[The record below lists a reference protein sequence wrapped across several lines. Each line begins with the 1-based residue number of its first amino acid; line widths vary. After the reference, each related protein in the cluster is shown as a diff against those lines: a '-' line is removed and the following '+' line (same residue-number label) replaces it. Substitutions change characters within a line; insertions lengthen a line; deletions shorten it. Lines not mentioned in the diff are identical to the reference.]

1 MKMRSNNLLA
11 LVAVQDKDGLPVVPI
26 AGNFVKLNA
35 LTVNPFDRKTQTTDS
50 ISPYVSSEKQVVIS
64 GNFTLDATFE
74 LANGGINGV
83 PVSGIKPDHNPFL
96 NAAGFQTTV
105 SQSVSNEAVSGT
117 LSTIKLHAGASE
129 VDDFYIGDAII
140 VTDASGT
147 CQASNNLGIV
157 KLATT
162 DNKYFGTITTG
173 ATTGDN
179 FLELSA
185 TTLSI
190 VDDYYV
196 GSVLKIGTDRRMV
209 TSFDASSRKVYL
221 DLPLANDYANNFA
234 VVIYQHDDK
243 YVDNVINIT
252 YKAANLDSSTK
263 TNAKNKVYIANDIA
277 DINSLRTL
285 QLELTQSNVTERR
298 TIGEWKLEQ
307 TAQPE
312 RAAVA
317 AVVGVEAVKEVVR
330 IVLTGTV
337 STGNTFI
344 IAGVTSTATAS
355 ETDVAAMA
363 ALIATKTFTDWNVTR
378 SSATLTFTAKS
389 VGDKSDSLLDVTGT
403 HANTTATKTVIT
415 QGMDLV
421 VAVPEITYRA
431 AIPAI
436 VSVTVS
442 NAFSFIPVS
451 GNAFKLLETRTV
463 VSSVG
468 ETYTCT
474 LNRSLVKKVEVTSLY
489 SLNKERTI
497 INYVGSTK
505 TATVYPN
512 FKTAPTSATIFTIPA
527 QVKNRLVGENY
538 QSLTCYYQHS
548 NIKTVAY
555 DMKGNISFTF
565 KGGERPTGNFKALA
579 IFDEQSINTPPNITL
594 QAINGLIV
602 TKENTFVMFFDETP
616 PVSEIMIDAQNNT
629 VHHDFANS
637 NTTDITKTNF
647 KASVTLIKTA
657 NLELKLR
664 EMMRNNTTTT
674 FLLNHGYISNMMTFV
689 SPMASIENISDVDID
704 GTAGLKVD
712 FQFTSFGANN
722 AITIINQ

>member
-1 MKMRSNNLLA
+1 MRSNNLLA

>member
-1 MKMRSNNLLA
+1 MRSNNLLA

-147 CQASNNLGIV
+147 CQASDDNGIV

-221 DLPLANDYANNFA
+221 DLPLANDYANAFA

-389 VGDKSDSLLDVTGT
+389 VGAKSDSLLNVTGT

>member
-1 MKMRSNNLLA
+1 MRSNNLLA

-117 LSTIKLHAGASE
+117 LSKIKLHAGASE

-147 CQASNNLGIV
+147 CQASDDNGIV

-221 DLPLANDYANNFA
+221 DLPLANDYANAFA

-389 VGDKSDSLLDVTGT
+389 VGDKSDSLLNVTGT

>member
-1 MKMRSNNLLA
+1 MRSNNLLA

-147 CQASNNLGIV
+147 CQASDDNGIV

-344 IAGVTSTATAS
+344 IAGVTSTATALQ
-355 ETDVAAMA
+355 TDVAAMA

-389 VGDKSDSLLDVTGT
+389 VGDKSDSLLNVTGT

>member
-1 MKMRSNNLLA
+1 MRSNNLLA
-11 LVAVQDKDGLPVVPI
+11 LVAVQNKDGLPAVPI

-83 PVSGIKPDHNPFL
+83 PVSGIKPAHNPFL

-196 GSVLKIGTDRRMV
+196 GSVLKIGTDRMMV

-221 DLPLANDYANNFA
+221 DLPLANDYANAFA
-234 VVIYQHDDK
+234 VVIYQHDDN

-389 VGDKSDSLLDVTGT
+389 VGDKSDSLLNVTGT

-497 INYVGSTK
+497 INYDGSTK

>member
-221 DLPLANDYANNFA
+221 DLPLANDYANAFA

-317 AVVGVEAVKEVVR
+317 AVVGVEGVKEVVR
-330 IVLTGTV
+330 IVLIGTV
-337 STGNTFI
+337 SIGNTFI

-421 VAVPEITYRA
+421 VAVPEITYSA

>member
-1 MKMRSNNLLA
+1 MRSNNLLA

-147 CQASNNLGIV
+147 CQASDDNGIV

-389 VGDKSDSLLDVTGT
+389 VGDKSDSLLNVTGT

>member
-1 MKMRSNNLLA
+1 MRSNNLLA

-147 CQASNNLGIV
+147 CQASDDNGIV

-330 IVLTGTV
+330 IVLIGTV
-337 STGNTFI
+337 SIGNTFI
-344 IAGVTSTATAS
+344 IAGVTSTATALQ
-355 ETDVAAMA
+355 TDVAAMA

-389 VGDKSDSLLDVTGT
+389 VGDKSDSLLNVTGT

-497 INYVGSTK
+497 INYDGSTK